1 MDKLGQIRRLR
12 WKERLLIS
20 KNAKFESDLLK
31 TKEDTAHPSHEIL
44 QMFVWWVGCY
54 TAVFSVVMQRSSPG
68 GALRDDTKNG
78 CVADYM
84 VGGTNLPQWPPQKQ
98 LNSIV
103 TV

>member
-1 MDKLGQIRRLR
+1 MVGS
-12 WKERLLIS
+12 LLQS
-20 KNAKFESDLLK
+20 RFYCRHATLL
-31 TKEDTAHPSHEIL
+31 L
-44 QMFVWWVGCY
+44 
-54 TAVFSVVMQRSSPG
+54 G